1 MLVPGDLVLLE
12 AGDGVRADIR
22 VILGNVNPVKVLHD
36 SSLKFSTRDSSE
48 KVLEVGGEID
58 ALQLL
63 LLSKRSRIGQ
73 AEYEAVKLG
82 VIRAVQTLACDTRV
96 AYYRVLAAEQ
106 RLAMQQSI
114 RQAAEAA
121 DDMAGRLREA
131 GNIRLLDKLNRQ
143 ALYAQALLDVS
154 AAEFGVIEAREDLNV
169 LMGLSGSQAKW
180 QTSGYLPRP
189 PEDTF
194 VSASIET
201 NAIQNSFQLAITRE
215 RIRAAAERLNI
226 ASVESVIPAMHLGV
240 DAEREPDGLWFVGPM
255 ISFEPKLLPE
265 TTVLVQVG
273 SAKVIEFVADNP
285 GDWLFHCHM
294 THHTMNQMGHDFPN
308 MVGPPF
314 LSS

>member
-1 MLVPGDLVLLE
+1 L
-12 AGDGVRADIR
+12 
-22 VILGNVNPVKVLHD
+22 
-36 SSLKFSTRDSSE
+36 
-48 KVLEVGGEID
+48 
-58 ALQLL
+58 
-63 LLSKRSRIGQ
+63 
-73 AEYEAVKLG
+73 
-82 VIRAVQTLACDTRV
+82 
-96 AYYRVLAAEQ
+96 YRE
-106 RLAMQQSI
+106 
-114 RQAAEAA
+114 
-121 DDMAGRLREA
+121 
-131 GNIRLLDKLNRQ
+131 
-143 ALYAQALLDVS
+143 
-154 AAEFGVIEAREDLNV
+154 
-169 LMGLSGSQAKW
+169 
-180 QTSGYLPRP
+180 
-189 PEDTF
+189 
-194 VSASIET
+194 SIET

-240 DAEREPDGLWFVGPM
+240 DAEREPDGLWFVGPT